1 MAESALLKQH
11 VHRTYPT
18 VDRGEGVFLYDT
30 DGKRYLDGSGGPMT
44 ASIGH
49 GVEEIT
55 AAIDA
60 QLSRVAFTYRTQF
73 TNEPAE
79 TLAKR
84 LTERAPGDLDWAFFV
99 GSGSEATEFA
109 MRAAIAYWREVG
121 EPAKVKILG
130 RHISY
135 HGMTLGSLSMSGH
148 AGRRPDYGSL
158 LHAFPVG
165 PPAYAYRYAE
175 PGETDDDYA
184 ARSVAEFEAA
194 VVAEDPSTVA
204 AIIVEPIVGAAGGV
218 LVPPAGYL
226 CRLRDMCDRLGV
238 LLILDEVI
246 TGMGRTGDW
255 FACTGEGVV
264 PDLLA
269 AGKGLSAG
277 YSPVGAVLLRR
288 HLVEAISRGSG
299 VAPFG
304 HTFSGNPL
312 GTATCLAVLDYIERH
327 DVLTNAKL
335 RGQQLEAGLHE
346 LARRFPFVA
355 DVRGRGL
362 LWGFE
367 LVADPATGAAP
378 DPSLNVAA
386 ALVDECFA
394 RGLIVYPAGIAPLN
408 NSVIISPPL
417 TITEAETGLLLS
429 LLGDALGTL
438 RDASWHTTAPA
449 R

>member
-1 MAESALLKQH
+1 MAETALLKQH
-11 VHRTYPT
+11 VHRQYPT
-18 VDRGEGVFLYDT
+18 VDHGKGVFLYDT

-44 ASIGH
+44 ASLGH

-55 AAIDA
+55 AAIDV
-60 QLSRVAFTYRTQF
+60 QLASVAFTYRTQF
-73 TNEPAE
+73 TNGPAE
-79 TLAKR
+79 ALAQR
-84 LTERAPGDLDWAFFV
+84 LTERAPGELDWAFFV

-109 MRAAIAYWREVG
+109 MRAAIGYWREV
-121 EPAKVKILG
+121 EQPSKVKILG

-148 AGRRPDYGSL
+148 AGRRPDYGTL

-165 PPAYAYRYAE
+165 PPAYAYRYAL
-175 PGETDDDYA
+175 PGETADAYA
-184 ARSVAEFEAA
+184 ERSAAEFEAA

-204 AIIVEPIVGAAGGV
+204 AVIVEPIVGAAGGV
-218 LVPPAGYL
+218 LVPPPGYL
-226 CRLRDMCDRLGV
+226 RRLRDMCDRLGV

-255 FACTGEGVV
+255 FACAGEDVV

-288 HLVEAISRGSG
+288 HLVDAIAAGSG

-312 GTATCLAVLDYIERH
+312 GAATCLAVVDYIERN
-327 DVLTNAKL
+327 DVLANARL
-335 RGQQLEAGLHE
+335 RGDQLRAGLDA
-346 LARRFPFVA
+346 LAERFPFVA

-367 LVADPATGAAP
+367 LVVDKGTRNAPASIFNASSAFADT
-378 DPSLNVAA
+378 
-386 ALVDECFA
+386 CFEL
-394 RGLIVYPAGIAPLN
+394 GLIVYPAGIAPWN
-408 NSVIISPPL
+408 NAVIISPPL
-417 TITEAETGLLLS
+417 TITAEETDLLLE
-429 LLGDALGTL
+429 LLIQALEATRSAAWL
-438 RDASWHTTAPA
+438 APGA
-449 R
+449 GR